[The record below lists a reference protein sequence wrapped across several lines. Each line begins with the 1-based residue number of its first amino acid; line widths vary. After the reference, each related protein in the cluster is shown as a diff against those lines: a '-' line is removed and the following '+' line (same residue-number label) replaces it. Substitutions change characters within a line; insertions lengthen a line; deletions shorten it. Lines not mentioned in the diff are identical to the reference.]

1 MYHRWYS
8 LDWLLSSSSFAGVAL
23 VANTMFLWVILSIN
37 YMNTIMVC
45 CCVIKFAAFALVY
58 TCALIGP
65 PTTDVMHGKLILHKH
80 DMWLPMH
87 NNNLHCR
94 LADPSL

>member
-45 CCVIKFAAFALVY
+45 CCVIKFAAFAL
-58 TCALIGP
+58 ALYMRLDW
-65 PTTDVMHGKLILHKH
+65 PTHHGCYAWQI
-80 DMWLPMH
+80 
-87 NNNLHCR
+87 NS
-94 LADPSL
+94 A